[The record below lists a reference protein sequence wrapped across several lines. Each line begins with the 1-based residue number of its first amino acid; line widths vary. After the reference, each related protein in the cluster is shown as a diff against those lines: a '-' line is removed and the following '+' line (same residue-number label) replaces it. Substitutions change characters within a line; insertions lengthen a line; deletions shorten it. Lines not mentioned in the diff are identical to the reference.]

1 VIVAHGSRAVPLG
14 AGACGC
20 GRCGT
25 RCPRRVARYGG
36 QAGGVARTPPAFF
49 IPAPLYCGRASFA
62 RPFSSSRSPGLPRRR
77 ALHGAGGRHRPD
89 PRGLRDDRAG
99 AGAEH
104 RHGARA
110 RARRRHPPSG
120 GLGTWLR
127 RRGGHRHG
135 KDPRHPLDR
144 GDHPAGAAQGRRR
157 EPRARSDARNA
168 HLERRDRH
176 DRDRAPLV
184 RGWLDHRA
192 RHARGGRDPPDVG

>member
-1 VIVAHGSRAVPLG
+1 MVREPYHSERERADVADAEPAALG
-14 AGACGC
+14 G
-20 GRCGT
+20 
-25 RCPRRVARYGG
+25 VARYGG

-62 RPFSSSRSPGLPRRR
+62 RPLSSSRSPGLPRRR

-99 AGAEH
+99 ARAEH

-127 RRGGHRHG
+127 RRGGHPDREEPPPPLRLG
-135 KDPRHPLDR
+135 GPPASAAPR
-144 GDHPAGAAQGRRR
+144 
-157 EPRARSDARNA
+157 
-168 HLERRDRH
+168 
-176 DRDRAPLV
+176 
-184 RGWLDHRA
+184 
-192 RHARGGRDPPDVG
+192 